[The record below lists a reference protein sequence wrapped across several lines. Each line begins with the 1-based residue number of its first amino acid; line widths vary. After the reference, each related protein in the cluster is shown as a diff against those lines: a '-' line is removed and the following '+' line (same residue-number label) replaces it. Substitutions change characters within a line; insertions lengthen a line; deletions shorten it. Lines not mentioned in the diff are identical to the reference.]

1 MEMQVVIW
9 SGVSRYP
16 DAEEGA
22 YLVAYGER
30 EADVGKEGDKEG
42 C

>member
-1 MEMQVVIW
+1 MQVVIW

-16 DAEEGA
+16 GAEEGA
-22 YLVAYGER
+22 YLVAYR
-30 EADVGKEGDKEG
+30 EGKADVCEEGDEKG